1 MTDLESMN
9 KQHASIRHHA
19 TLKRDKIPPYQVRLQ
34 HVDGK
39 FFRVKGK
46 IIHEI
51 DAIEEKLETAKEG
64 LSTEK
69 SAGVVGL
76 LPSWLKYL
84 PGCRAVFF
92 PVQKL
97 DTTAPTQN
105 NDKTRSSYLQWLE
118 RASTRRA
125 APSIYS
131 FDSSNGGATSIMST
145 ETTTYRSLRPNVKLK
160 DTYSDEER
168 REILKNLWTVH
179 MEQDLI
185 ALSESEVK
193 RKCRELALRTG
204 EESIRAFRRFD
215 VAIIQALLWTQHEII
230 LVEERLSRSDFSG
243 GDLPQLTEH
252 LQNYGKPSLLNTQV
266 VGPNTC

>member
-1 MTDLESMN
+1 MKSPVNDQEPRPFLGTPVNGWACSMCDFMTDLESMN

-84 PGCRAVFF
+84 PGV
-92 PVQKL
+92 
-97 DTTAPTQN
+97 
-105 NDKTRSSYLQWLE
+105 
-118 RASTRRA
+118 
-125 APSIYS
+125 APS
-131 FDSSNGGATSIMST
+131 SSPC
-145 ETTTYRSLRPNVKLK
+145 RS
-160 DTYSDEER
+160 
-168 REILKNLWTVH
+168 
-179 MEQDLI
+179 
-185 ALSESEVK
+185 
-193 RKCRELALRTG
+193 
-204 EESIRAFRRFD
+204 
-215 VAIIQALLWTQHEII
+215 
-230 LVEERLSRSDFSG
+230 
-243 GDLPQLTEH
+243 
-252 LQNYGKPSLLNTQV
+252 
-266 VGPNTC
+266 